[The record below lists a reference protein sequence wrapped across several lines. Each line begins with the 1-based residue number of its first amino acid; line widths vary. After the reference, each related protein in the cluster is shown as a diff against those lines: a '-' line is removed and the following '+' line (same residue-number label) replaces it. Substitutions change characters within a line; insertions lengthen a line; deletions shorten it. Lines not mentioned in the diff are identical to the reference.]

1 MNKIIKSSIAT
12 VGIAASLP
20 AGALANDEYVA
31 PQTFE
36 EAKTNLDTETG
47 KYNVSKKNADEK
59 TSTKTSADKKFA
71 DSERNLKTS
80 EENVVK
86 TDKQIDT
93 TIDQTKLDAKK
104 KVEDTTENISDLKEK
119 KTSLEKEIPEQ
130 EKAVADAKA
139 QVKSAEDAV
148 NKIKSENP
156 TLAHDMS
163 AAEKDK
169 SDHTAKSEELKSQ
182 IASLNNE
189 KQAKQNEIATKNTA
203 ITAAQNELATK
214 TSALNTAKANV
225 ATAQA
230 AVDKAQSVLNALTA
244 GNEAYEQALAN
255 VNTAKANLANANNVK
270 AGIESRISALNTSI
284 AANKNAIANANNQI
298 AAINAKVN
306 ALNSAK
312 LAEIQAEDNV
322 KRENENIESKKSEL
336 ADAEQGVAAS
346 KAKLNAENAK
356 LENLKNEKTELESK
370 LATEQANLKDA
381 EKAVTNARTES
392 QKQAQAQFNKGSL
405 GFFEAMGS
413 ADAVAE
419 LNSKARSAKN
429 NGAVFTDSTHI
440 GNENDATSLE
450 YMLRALQ
457 LAKIGNAHRSQG
469 DNNFAPMS
477 ELKVSDRLMARAQVN
492 ANYSNSPQISHSDN
506 DGPDSNFSVGE
517 NLAWGYDWQTDGDQP
532 YNGWYN
538 DEKAAYDSHSG
549 GVTGHY
555 TSLMNKSWT
564 ATGIAFAM
572 NSEEYGSTCSQ
583 VFIWDDARTGTL
595 YTVDEYEARLTEY
608 VNGLMEIIKNG
619 DPLAIRD
626 AQDKADT
633 IKSKIENITA
643 NLNAKNS
650 EIEDEKTE
658 IGLTSKMLGEMEARV
673 ETINN
678 ELNELNKRSAQAELD
693 KAKEDVRS
701 AENALNSIVDATT
714 STLTPEQAAR
724 VNASSD
730 KVAELITVFSEEIDT
745 QTANKTKLENGLAQA
760 NVDLQNA
767 EDDIKTKTRAL
778 EDANA
783 ELKALSGTIDEATTA
798 LENANAELEAKKAI
812 EAEKA
817 QELYD
822 ATTSLNALNLELQT
836 LQNELNTIDA
846 SISDK
851 STNLETV
858 TEMIKAD
865 EERLI
870 ALNKIFDKVV
880 DAENNL
886 VDAKIDL
893 QHKEKT
899 LENKKKEL
907 VDTINAIDE
916 NTTNLE
922 KLKKRALAAE
932 SLDRNNAD
940 TYKDFPEVQAA
951 VAAYEKALKDVE
963 DAKKTLADATVDRD
977 KANEEY
983 NLAMAKFKES
993 KFRYDRALADYNR
1006 LKPVEVKKHQTSK
1019 KTSKRFAKTNKSVKS
1034 PKTGDE
1040 TALLANMGILAL
1052 AGYAATKAAK
1062 KRKSDR

>member
-1 MNKIIKSSIAT
+1 MNKIIKSTVAT

-104 KVEDTTENISDLKEK
+104 KVEDTTKNISDLNEK

-298 AAINAKVN
+298 AAINAKIN
-306 ALNSAK
+306 ALNNAK
-312 LAEIQAEDNV
+312 SAEIQAEDNV

-356 LENLKNEKTELESK
+356 LENLKNEKTELENK
-370 LATEQANLKDA
+370 LADEQAKLKEA
-381 EKAVTNARTES
+381 EKAVANARTES
-392 QKQAQAQFNKGSL
+392 QKRAQAQFNKGSL

-413 ADAVAE
+413 EDAIAE
-419 LNSKARSAKN
+419 LKSKAKFVD
-429 NGAVFTDSTHI
+429 NGATFTDSTHI
-440 GNENDATSLE
+440 GDVNDATSLE

-457 LAKIGNAHRSQG
+457 LAKIGNTLRSQG
-469 DNNFAPMS
+469 DNNFAPTR

-492 ANYSNSPQISHSDN
+492 ANFSNSPQIGHSMN
-506 DGPDSNFSVGE
+506 MGPNGDLSTGE
-517 NLAWGYDWQTDGDQP
+517 NLAWGYDWQTDGDHP
-532 YNGWYN
+532 YKGWY
-538 DEKAAYDSHSG
+538 DEEKTNYENHS

-555 TSLMNKSWT
+555 TSLMDNEWF
-564 ATGIAFAM
+564 ATGIAYAM
-572 NSEEYGSTCSQ
+572 NSEEFGSTCSQ
-583 VFIWDDARTGTL
+583 VYSRNINSGTL
-595 YTVDEYEARLTEY
+595 YTIDEYEARLTGY
-608 VNGLMEIIKNG
+608 INNLMEIIKNG
-619 DPLAIRD
+619 DPLAIKD
-626 AQDKADT
+626 AQDKANT

-658 IGLTSKMLGEMEARV
+658 IGLTSKMLSEMETRV

-678 ELNELNKRSAQAELD
+678 ELNELNKRPAKAEYD
-693 KAKEDVRS
+693 KAKEKTQLAEESLNDKVTELKANLSPAQIARINAQS
-701 AENALNSIVDATT
+701 ADNQPVELVAVMNEILNSF
-714 STLTPEQAAR
+714 
-724 VNASSD
+724 NAQKNVLNND
-730 KVAELITVFSEEIDT
+730 
-745 QTANKTKLENGLAQA
+745 LAQA
-760 NVDLQNA
+760 NNDL
-767 EDDIKTKTRAL
+767 
-778 EDANA
+778 ANA
-783 ELKALSGTIDEATTA
+783 ENDIRDKETALADATARLKALSGTIDEATTA
-798 LENANAELEAKKAI
+798 LENAKAELESKKAI
-812 EAEKA
+812 EADKQKA
-817 QELYD
+817 VDD
-822 ATTSLNALNLELQT
+822 ATTKLNALNAELT
-836 LQNELNTIDA
+836 ALQDELKDIED
-846 SISDK
+846 SITDK
-851 STNLETV
+851 TAQNAAILAV
-858 TEMIKAD
+858 IKD
-865 EERLI
+865 KEDKLVE
-870 ALNKIFDKVV
+870 LNKINDKVIEAEKKFD
-880 DAENNL
+880 DARA
-886 VDAKIDL
+886 DFKT
-893 QHKEKT
+893 KEET
-899 LENKKKEL
+899 LETKKQEL
-907 VDTINAIDE
+907 ADTISAITE
-916 NTTNLE
+916 NTENLD
-922 KLKKRALAAE
+922 KFKTRALVAAA
-932 SLDRNNAD
+932 LDRNNAD
-940 TYKDFPEVQAA
+940 TYADFPEVKAA
-951 VAAYEKALKDVE
+951 IDAYNKALADVE
-963 DAKKTLADATVDRD
+963 DAKKALADATTDRD
-977 KANEEY
+977 VANEEY
-983 NLAMAKFKES
+983 QLAMAELKES

-1006 LKPVEVKKHQTSK
+1006 LKPVEVRRTAKIIKK
-1019 KTSKRFAKTNKSVKS
+1019 NVGKS

>member
-20 AGALANDEYVA
+20 VGALANDEYVA

-47 KYNVSKKNADEK
+47 KYNVSKKSADEK
-59 TSTKTSADKKFA
+59 TTNKNVADKKFA

-86 TDKQIDT
+86 TNKQIDT

-104 KVEDTTENISDLKEK
+104 KVEDTTKNISDLKEK

-130 EKAVADAKA
+130 EKAVADAEA

-298 AAINAKVN
+298 ATINAKVN
-306 ALNSAK
+306 ALNNAK
-312 LAEIQAEDNV
+312 SAEIHAEDNV

-356 LENLKNEKTELESK
+356 LENLKNEKTELENK
-370 LATEQANLKDA
+370 LAAEQANLKEA
-381 EKAVTNARTES
+381 EKEVANARTES

-419 LNSKARSAKN
+419 LNSKAKSVYT
-429 NGAVFTDSTHI
+429 GVTFTDSTHI
-440 GNENDATSLE
+440 GDANDATSLE

-492 ANYSNSPQISHSDN
+492 ANFSNSPQIGHSIN
-506 DGPDSNFSVGE
+506 RGPSGDLSTGE
-517 NLAWGYDWQTDGDQP
+517 NLAWGYDWQTDGDHP
-532 YNGWYN
+532 YKGWYN
-538 DEKAAYDSHSG
+538 EEKTNYDSHNG
-549 GVTGHY
+549 QPVGHY
-555 TSLMNKSWT
+555 TSLMDKDWV

-583 VFIWDDARTGTL
+583 VFKGDNADIGTL
-595 YTVDEYEARLTEY
+595 YTIDEYEARLTGY
-608 VNGLMEIIKNG
+608 VNNLMEIIKNG
-619 DPLAIRD
+619 DPLAIKD

-650 EIEDEKTE
+650 EIENEKTE
-658 IGLTSKMLGEMEARV
+658 IGLTSKMLSDIEARV

-678 ELNELNKRSAQAELD
+678 ELNELNKRPAQVELD
-693 KAKEDVRS
+693 KAKEDVKS

-724 VNASSD
+724 VNASSN
-730 KVAELITVFSEEIDT
+730 KVAELITIFGEEIDT
-745 QTANKTKLENGLAQA
+745 QTVNKTKLENGLAQA

-767 EDDIKTKTRAL
+767 EDDIKAKTKAL

-798 LENANAELEAKKAI
+798 LENANTELEAKKAI

-822 ATTSLNALNLELQT
+822 VTTSLNALNLELQT
-836 LQNELNTIDA
+836 LQNELNAIDA

-886 VDAKIDL
+886 VDAKVDL
-893 QHKEKT
+893 QRKEKV

-907 VDTINAIDE
+907 VDTINTIDE

-932 SLDRNNAD
+932 NLDRNNAD

-1019 KTSKRFAKTNKSVKS
+1019 KTSKRFAKTNKSIKS

>member
-1 MNKIIKSSIAT
+1 MNKIIKSTVAT

-31 PQTFE
+31 PQTFD
-36 EAKTNLDTETG
+36 EAKANLNTETG
-47 KYNVSKKNADEK
+47 KYDTSKKNADEK
-59 TSTKTSADKKFA
+59 TSNKNVADKKFA

-93 TIDQTKLDAKK
+93 AIEQTKIDAKK
-104 KVEDTTENISDLKEK
+104 KVEDTTKNISDLNEK

-130 EKAVADAKA
+130 EKAVADAKV

-169 SDHTAKSEELKSQ
+169 SDHTAKSDELKSQ

-189 KQAKQNEIATKNTA
+189 KQAKQNEIATKNAA

-284 AANKNAIANANNQI
+284 AANKNAIDAANNQI
-298 AAINAKVN
+298 NSINARVN
-306 ALNSAK
+306 ALNNAK
-312 LAEIQAEDNV
+312 SAEIQAEDNV

-336 ADAEQGVAAS
+336 VDAEQGVAAS

-356 LENLKNEKTELESK
+356 LENLKNEKTELENK
-370 LATEQANLKDA
+370 LAEEQVKLKEA
-381 EKAVTNARTES
+381 EKEVANARTES
-392 QKQAQAQFNKGSL
+392 QKRAQAQFNKGSL

-413 ADAVAE
+413 EDAIAE
-419 LNSKARSAKN
+419 LKSKAKFVD
-429 NGAVFTDSTHI
+429 NGATFTDSTHI
-440 GNENDATSLE
+440 GDVNDATSLE
-450 YMLRALQ
+450 YMLRALK
-457 LAKIGNAHRSQG
+457 LAKIGNALRSQG
-469 DNNFAPMS
+469 DNNFAPTR

-492 ANYSNSPQISHSDN
+492 ANFSNSPQIGHSMN
-506 DGPDSNFSVGE
+506 MGPNGDLSTGE
-517 NLAWGYDWQTDGDQP
+517 NLAWGYDWQTDGDHP
-532 YNGWYN
+532 YKGWY
-538 DEKAAYDSHSG
+538 DEEKTNYENHS

-555 TSLMNKSWT
+555 TSLMDNEWF
-564 ATGIAFAM
+564 ATGIAYAM
-572 NSEEYGSTCSQ
+572 NSEEFGSTCSQ
-583 VFIWDDARTGTL
+583 VYSRNINSGTL

-678 ELNELNKRSAQAELD
+678 ELNELNKRPAQAELD
-693 KAKEDVRS
+693 KAKEKTQLAEESLNDKVTELKANLSPAQIARINAQS
-701 AENALNSIVDATT
+701 ADNQPAELVAVMNEILNSF
-714 STLTPEQAAR
+714 
-724 VNASSD
+724 NAQKNVLNND
-730 KVAELITVFSEEIDT
+730 
-745 QTANKTKLENGLAQA
+745 LAQA
-760 NVDLQNA
+760 NNDLVNA
-767 EDDIKTKTRAL
+767 ENDIRDKETAL
-778 EDANA
+778 ADATA
-783 ELKALSGTIDEATTA
+783 RLKALSGTIDDATTA
-798 LENANAELEAKKAI
+798 LENARAELESKKAI
-812 EAEKA
+812 EADKQKA
-817 QELYD
+817 VD
-822 ATTSLNALNLELQT
+822 AATTKLNALNAELT
-836 LQNELNTIDA
+836 ALQDELKDIED
-846 SISDK
+846 SITDK
-851 STNLETV
+851 TAQNAAILAV
-858 TEMIKAD
+858 IKD
-865 EERLI
+865 KEDKLVE
-870 ALNKIFDKVV
+870 LNKINDKVIEAEKKFD
-880 DAENNL
+880 DARA
-886 VDAKIDL
+886 DFKT
-893 QHKEKT
+893 KEET
-899 LENKKKEL
+899 LETKKQEL
-907 VDTINAIDE
+907 ADTISAITE
-916 NTTNLE
+916 NTENLD
-922 KLKKRALAAE
+922 KFKTRALVAAA
-932 SLDRNNAD
+932 LDRNNAD
-940 TYKDFPEVQAA
+940 TYADFPEVKAA
-951 VAAYEKALKDVE
+951 IDAYNKALADVE
-963 DAKKTLADATVDRD
+963 DAKKVLADATTDRD
-977 KANEEY
+977 VANEEY
-983 NLAMAKFKES
+983 QLAMAELKES

-1006 LKPVEVKKHQTSK
+1006 LKPVEVRRTAKIIKK
-1019 KTSKRFAKTNKSVKS
+1019 NVGKS

>member
-1 MNKIIKSSIAT
+1 MNKIIKRSIAT

-20 AGALANDEYVA
+20 ASALANDEYVA

-47 KYNVSKKNADEK
+47 KYNVSKKSADEK
-59 TSTKTSADKKFA
+59 TTNKNVADKKFA

-104 KVEDTTENISDLKEK
+104 KVEDTTKNISDLKEK

-255 VNTAKANLANANNVK
+255 VNTAKANLERAKNVK
-270 AGIESRISALNTSI
+270 AGIESRISAINTQI
-284 AANKNAIANANNQI
+284 AGFTNAISNANNQI
-298 AAINAKVN
+298 DAINSKIN

-312 LAEIQAEDNV
+312 SAEIQAEDNV
-322 KRENENIESKKSEL
+322 KRENENIASKKSEL
-336 ADAEQGVAAS
+336 ADAEQGVTAS

-356 LENLKNEKTELESK
+356 LENLKNEKTELENK
-370 LATEQANLKDA
+370 LAEEQVKLKDA
-381 EKAVTNARTES
+381 EKEVANARTES
-392 QKQAQAQFNKGSL
+392 QKRAQAQFNKGSL
-405 GFFEAMGS
+405 GFFEAMES
-413 ADAVAE
+413 EDAIAE
-419 LNSKARSAKN
+419 LKSKAKFVN
-429 NGAVFTDSTHI
+429 NGATFTDSTHI
-440 GNENDATSLE
+440 GDVDDATSLE

-457 LAKIGNAHRSQG
+457 LAKIGNTLRSQG

-492 ANYSNSPQISHSDN
+492 ANFSNSPKIGHSMN
-506 DGPDSNFSVGE
+506 RGPSGDFSTGE
-517 NLAWGYDWQTDGDQP
+517 NLAWGYDWQTDGDHP
-532 YNGWYN
+532 YKGWYN
-538 DEKAAYDSHSG
+538 DEKATYDNHSG
-549 GVTGHY
+549 GVVGHY
-555 TSLMNKSWT
+555 TSLMKKDWV

-583 VFIWDDARTGTL
+583 VFTDEDASNGTL
-595 YTVDEYEARLTEY
+595 YTIDEYEARLTGY
-608 VNGLMEIIKNG
+608 VNNLMKIIKNG
-619 DPLAIRD
+619 DPLAIKD
-626 AQDKADT
+626 AQDKVDT

-650 EIEDEKTE
+650 EIDDEKTE
-658 IGLTSKMLGEMEARV
+658 IGLTSKMLSDIEARV

-678 ELNELNKRSAQAELD
+678 EINELNKRPAQAELD
-693 KAKEDVRS
+693 KAKENVRS

-730 KVAELITVFSEEIDT
+730 KAAELITVFSEEIDT

-767 EDDIKTKTRAL
+767 EDAIKTKTKAL

-886 VDAKIDL
+886 VDAKVDL
-893 QHKEKT
+893 QRKEKA

-907 VDTINAIDE
+907 VDTINSIDE

>member
-36 EAKTNLDTETG
+36 EAKTNLDIETG
-47 KYNVSKKNADEK
+47 KYNVSKKSADEK
-59 TSTKTSADKKFA
+59 TTNKNVANKKFA

-80 EENVVK
+80 EDNVVK

-104 KVEDTTENISDLKEK
+104 KVEDTTKNISDLKEK

-130 EKAVADAKA
+130 EKAVDDAKA
-139 QVKSAEDAV
+139 QVKAAEDAV

-298 AAINAKVN
+298 AAINAKIN
-306 ALNSAK
+306 ALNNAK
-312 LAEIQAEDNV
+312 SAEIQAEDNV

-336 ADAEQGVAAS
+336 VDAEQGVAAS

-356 LENLKNEKTELESK
+356 LENLKNEKTELENK

-381 EKAVTNARTES
+381 EKAVADARTES
-392 QKQAQAQFNKGSL
+392 QKRAQAQFNKGSL
-405 GFFEAMGS
+405 GFFEAVGS
-413 ADAVAE
+413 EDAIAE
-419 LNSKARSAKN
+419 LKSKAKFVD

-450 YMLRALQ
+450 YMLRALK
-457 LAKIGNAHRSQG
+457 LAKIGNALRSQG
-469 DNNFAPMS
+469 DNNFAPTR

-492 ANYSNSPQISHSDN
+492 ANFSNSPQIGHSMN
-506 DGPDSNFSVGE
+506 MGPNGDLSTGE
-517 NLAWGYDWQTDGDQP
+517 NLAWGYDWQTDGDHP
-532 YNGWYN
+532 YKGWY
-538 DEKAAYDSHSG
+538 DEEKTNYENHS

-555 TSLMNKSWT
+555 TSLMDNEWF
-564 ATGIAFAM
+564 ATGIAYAM
-572 NSEEYGSTCSQ
+572 NSEEFGSTCSQ
-583 VFIWDDARTGTL
+583 VYSRNINSGTL
-595 YTVDEYEARLTEY
+595 YTIDEYEARLTGY
-608 VNGLMEIIKNG
+608 INNLMEIIKNG
-619 DPLAIRD
+619 DPLAIKD
-626 AQDKADT
+626 AQDKANT

-658 IGLTSKMLGEMEARV
+658 IGLTSKMLSDIEARV

-678 ELNELNKRSAQAELD
+678 ELNELNKRPAQAELD
-693 KAKEDVRS
+693 KAKEDVKS

-724 VNASSD
+724 VNASSG

-767 EDDIKTKTRAL
+767 EDAIKTKTKAL

-858 TEMIKAD
+858 TEMIKVD

-886 VDAKIDL
+886 VDAKVDL

-907 VDTINAIDE
+907 VDTINSIDE

-940 TYKDFPEVQAA
+940 TYKDFTEVQAA

-983 NLAMAKFKES
+983 NLAMANFKES

>member
-47 KYNVSKKNADEK
+47 KYNVSKKSADEK
-59 TSTKTSADKKFA
+59 TTNKNVADKKFA

-104 KVEDTTENISDLKEK
+104 KVEDTTKNISDLKEK

-130 EKAVADAKA
+130 EKAVDDAKA

-225 ATAQA
+225 ATTQA

-284 AANKNAIANANNQI
+284 VANKNAIANANNQI
-298 AAINAKVN
+298 ATINAKVN
-306 ALNSAK
+306 ALNNAK
-312 LAEIQAEDNV
+312 SVEIQAEDNV

-336 ADAEQGVAAS
+336 ADAEQGVTAS
-346 KAKLNAENAK
+346 KAKLNVENAK
-356 LENLKNEKTELESK
+356 LENLKNEKTELENK
-370 LATEQANLKDA
+370 LAEEQVKLKEA
-381 EKAVTNARTES
+381 EKEVANARTES
-392 QKQAQAQFNKGSL
+392 QKRAQAQFNKGSL
-405 GFFEAMGS
+405 GFFEVMGS
-413 ADAVAE
+413 EDAVAE
-419 LNSKARSAKN
+419 LKSKAKSVYT
-429 NGAVFTDSTHI
+429 GATFTDSTHI
-440 GNENDATSLE
+440 GDADDATSLE

-492 ANYSNSPQISHSDN
+492 ANFSNSPKISHSLN
-506 DGPDSNFSVGE
+506 RGPNGDFSTGE
-517 NLAWGYDWQTDGDQP
+517 NLAWGYDWQTDGDHP
-532 YNGWYN
+532 YKGWYN
-538 DEKAAYDSHSG
+538 DEKATYDNHSG

-555 TSLMNKSWT
+555 TSLMKKDWV

-572 NSEEYGSTCSQ
+572 NNEEYGSTCSQ
-583 VFIWDDARTGTL
+583 VFTDEDAGNGTL
-595 YTVDEYEARLTEY
+595 YTIDEYEARLTGY
-608 VNGLMEIIKNG
+608 VNNLMEIIKNG
-619 DPLAIRD
+619 DPLAIKD
-626 AQDKADT
+626 AQDKANT

-658 IGLTSKMLGEMEARV
+658 IGLTSKMLSDIEARV

-678 ELNELNKRSAQAELD
+678 ELNELNKRPAQAELD
-693 KAKEDVRS
+693 KAKEDVKS

-714 STLTPEQAAR
+714 STLTPEQATR

-730 KVAELITVFSEEIDT
+730 KVAELITIFGEEIDT
-745 QTANKTKLENGLAQA
+745 QTVNKTKLENGLAQA

-767 EDDIKTKTRAL
+767 EDDIKTKTKAL

-858 TEMIKAD
+858 TEMIRVD

-886 VDAKIDL
+886 VDAKVDL
-893 QHKEKT
+893 QRKEKA

-907 VDTINAIDE
+907 VDTINSIDE

-932 SLDRNNAD
+932 SLDRSNAD

-983 NLAMAKFKES
+983 NLAMANFKES

>member
-47 KYNVSKKNADEK
+47 KYNVSKKSADEK
-59 TSTKTSADKKFA
+59 TTNKNVADKKFA

-93 TIDQTKLDAKK
+93 AIDQTKIDAKK
-104 KVEDTTENISDLKEK
+104 KVEDTTKNISDLKDK

-163 AAEKDK
+163 VAEKDK
-169 SDHTAKSEELKSQ
+169 NDHTAKSDELKSQ

-189 KQAKQNEIATKNTA
+189 KQAKQNEIATKNTT

-298 AAINAKVN
+298 ATINAKVN
-306 ALNSAK
+306 ALNNAK
-312 LAEIQAEDNV
+312 SAEIQAEDNV

-336 ADAEQGVAAS
+336 VDAEQGVTAS
-346 KAKLNAENAK
+346 KAKLNTENAK
-356 LENLKNEKTELESK
+356 LENLKNEKTELENK
-370 LATEQANLKDA
+370 LAAEQANLKEA
-381 EKAVTNARTES
+381 EKAVTDARTES

-413 ADAVAE
+413 EDAIAE
-419 LNSKARSAKN
+419 LKSKAKFVD
-429 NGAVFTDSTHI
+429 NGATFTDSTHI
-440 GNENDATSLE
+440 GDVNDATSLE
-450 YMLRALQ
+450 YMLRALK
-457 LAKIGNAHRSQG
+457 LAKIGNALRSQG
-469 DNNFAPMS
+469 DNNFAPTR

-492 ANYSNSPQISHSDN
+492 ANFSNSPQIGHSMN
-506 DGPDSNFSVGE
+506 MGPNGDLSTGE
-517 NLAWGYDWQTDGDQP
+517 NLAWGYDWQTDGDHP
-532 YNGWYN
+532 YKGWY
-538 DEKAAYDSHSG
+538 DEEKTNYENHS

-555 TSLMNKSWT
+555 TSLMDNEWF
-564 ATGIAFAM
+564 ATGIAYAM
-572 NSEEYGSTCSQ
+572 NSEEFGSTCSQ
-583 VFIWDDARTGTL
+583 VYSRNTNSGTL
-595 YTVDEYEARLTEY
+595 YTIDEYEARLTGY
-608 VNGLMEIIKNG
+608 INNLMEIIKNG
-619 DPLAIRD
+619 DPLAIKD
-626 AQDKADT
+626 AQDKANT

-658 IGLTSKMLGEMEARV
+658 IGLTSKMLSDIEARV

-678 ELNELNKRSAQAELD
+678 ELNELNKRPAQAELD
-693 KAKEDVRS
+693 KAKEDVKS
-701 AENALNSIVDATT
+701 AENVLNSIVDATT

-760 NVDLQNA
+760 NIDLQNA
-767 EDDIKTKTRAL
+767 EDAIKTKTKAL

-812 EAEKA
+812 EAEKV

-858 TEMIKAD
+858 TEMIKVD

-886 VDAKIDL
+886 VDAKVDL
-893 QHKEKT
+893 QHKEKV
-899 LENKKKEL
+899 LESKKKEL

-951 VAAYEKALKDVE
+951 VVAYEKALKDVE

-1052 AGYAATKAAK
+1052 AGYAATKVAK
-1062 KRKSDR
+1062 KRKNNR